1 MLIMS
6 RTCCDCFLCKEH
18 QIYSF
23 PEYES
28 PTRKSWY
35 DNDPDYC
42 IEHDIVSN
50 STKFREHTHV
60 YNFQEREWNTL
71 SNRRQDAGC
80 VCVCVWERERERERL
95 KHNICIQGQHNFQ
108 FFIILDNKILT
119 QAQVQHCTR
128 FVNKLKVCGH
138 HYIPLLVW

>member
-6 RTCCDCFLCKEH
+6 RTCCNCFLCKEH

-28 PTRKSWY
+28 PTRKSWD

-42 IEHDIVSN
+42 IEHNIVSN
-50 STKFREHTHV
+50 STKFRAHV

-80 VCVCVWERERERERL
+80 VCVCV
-95 KHNICIQGQHNFQ
+95 C
-108 FFIILDNKILT
+108 
-119 QAQVQHCTR
+119 V
-128 FVNKLKVCGH
+128 
-138 HYIPLLVW
+138 

>member
-28 PTRKSWY
+28 PTRKSWD

-42 IEHDIVSN
+42 IEHNIVSN

-80 VCVCVWERERERERL
+80 VCVCVCVREREREREKDL
-95 KHNICIQGQHNFQ
+95 NTTFASKVNIIFSSS
-108 FFIILDNKILT
+108 LSLT
-119 QAQVQHCTR
+119 I
-128 FVNKLKVCGH
+128 K
-138 HYIPLLVW
+138 Y